1 MNIENLFDYESLRY
15 EKKYICSNLLTS
27 QARLIIKSLPSQ
39 FIQSFSPRFVN
50 NIYFDSPNMVCL
62 NDNLMGIN
70 VRKKYRTRWYG
81 SDIKQIINPKLE
93 VKYKENEL
101 GGKTIFDLSPFQL
114 SNIKALQKEVNHLI
128 PQQFSLQATLL
139 NSYER
144 SYWGTKD
151 GKFRITIDSNLRF
164 HSLLHSPNFNR
175 YLHRDPVVIVELKY
189 EQEDEKDLHRIIRF
203 LPFRLSKNSKY
214 VNGILLT
221 Q

>member
-1 MNIENLFDYESLRY
+1 MRFERKYRVDNLSMPHI
-15 EKKYICSNLLTS
+15 K
-27 QARLIIKSLPSQ
+27 QIIKSHPA
-39 FIQSFSPRFVN
+39 SFYKLYPNRTVN
-50 NIYFDSPNMVCL
+50 NVYFDTPNMTCL

-70 VRKKYRTRWYG
+70 VRKKYRARWYG
-81 SDIKQIINPKLE
+81 MDTQQITAPKLE

-101 GGKTIFDLSPFQL
+101 GGKTIFDLPLFQL
-114 SNIKALQKEVNHLI
+114 SNIKGLEQEVNRLI

-151 GKFRITIDSNLRF
+151 GKFRITIDANLRF
-164 HSLLHSPNFNR
+164 HSLLHSPNFKR
-175 YLHRDPVVIVELKY
+175 YVHKDSVVIVELKY
-189 EQEDEKDLHRIIRF
+189 EQEDEKDLQRITRF

>member
-1 MNIENLFDYESLRY
+1 MRFERKYRVENLSMNH
-15 EKKYICSNLLTS
+15 IM
-27 QARLIIKSLPSQ
+27 QIIKSHPA
-39 FIQSFSPRFVN
+39 SFYKLYPNRTVN
-50 NIYFDSPNMVCL
+50 NIYFDSPNLVCL

-70 VRKKYRTRWYG
+70 VRKKYRVRWYG
-81 SDIKQIINPKLE
+81 DHIKNVVAPKLE

-101 GGKTIFDLSPFQL
+101 GGKTIFEVAPFQL
-114 SNIKALQKEVNHLI
+114 SNIRAIQKEVNKII
-128 PQQFSLQATLL
+128 PQQFSLQPTLL

-164 HSLLHSPNFNR
+164 HSLLHSPNFIK
-175 YLHRDPVVIVELKY
+175 YTHRDAVVIVELKY
-189 EQEDEKDLHRIIRF
+189 EKEDEQNLQRIIRF

>member
-1 MNIENLFDYESLRY
+1 MRFERKYRVENLSMPHI
-15 EKKYICSNLLTS
+15 K
-27 QARLIIKSLPSQ
+27 QIIKSHPA
-39 FIQSFSPRFVN
+39 SFYKLYPNRTVN

-70 VRKKYRTRWYG
+70 LRKKYRARWYG
-81 SDIKQIINPKLE
+81 QDTKEIIQPKLE

-101 GGKTIFDLSPFQL
+101 GGKTIFDLPAFDL
-114 SNIKALQKEVNHLI
+114 SNIKGLQKEVNHLI

-189 EQEDEKDLHRIIRF
+189 DREDEKDLHRITRF

>member
-1 MNIENLFDYESLRY
+1 MRFERKYRVDNLSMPHI
-15 EKKYICSNLLTS
+15 K
-27 QARLIIKSLPSQ
+27 QIIKSHPA
-39 FIQSFSPRFVN
+39 SFYKLYPNRTVN

-62 NDNLMGIN
+62 NDNLKGIN
-70 VRKKYRTRWYG
+70 IRKKYRTRWYG
-81 SDIKQIINPKLE
+81 ADIKQITQPKLE

-101 GGKTIFDLSPFQL
+101 GGKTIFDLPPFDL

-175 YLHRDPVVIVELKY
+175 YLHRDSVVIVELKY
-189 EQEDEKDLHRIIRF
+189 DREDEKDLQRITRF

>member
-1 MNIENLFDYESLRY
+1 MRFERKYRVENLSMPHI
-15 EKKYICSNLLTS
+15 K
-27 QARLIIKSLPSQ
+27 QIIKSHPA
-39 FIQSFSPRFVN
+39 SFYKLYPNRTVN
-50 NIYFDSPNMVCL
+50 NIYFDTPNMVCL

-81 SDIKQIINPKLE
+81 SDIRAIVDPKLE

-101 GGKTIFDLSPFQL
+101 GGKTIFPLSSFEL
-114 SNIKALQKEVNHLI
+114 SNIKGLQKEVNRWI

-164 HSLLHSPNFNR
+164 HSLLHSPNFKQ

-189 EQEDEKDLHRIIRF
+189 DREDEKDLRRITRF

>member
-1 MNIENLFDYESLRY
+1 MRFERKYRVENLSMPHI
-15 EKKYICSNLLTS
+15 K
-27 QARLIIKSLPSQ
+27 QIIKSHPA
-39 FIQSFSPRFVN
+39 SFYKLYPNRTVN

-70 VRKKYRTRWYG
+70 VRKKYRARWYG
-81 SDIKQIINPKLE
+81 TDTKQVIHPKLE

-101 GGKTIFDLSPFQL
+101 GGKTIFDLSPFEL

-175 YLHRDPVVIVELKY
+175 YSHRDSVVIVELKY
-189 EQEDEKDLHRIIRF
+189 EQEDEKELHRITRF

>member
-1 MNIENLFDYESLRY
+1 MRFERKYRVENLSMPHI
-15 EKKYICSNLLTS
+15 K
-27 QARLIIKSLPSQ
+27 QIIKSHPA
-39 FIQSFSPRFVN
+39 SFYKLYPNRTVN

-81 SDIKQIINPKLE
+81 ADTKQIIHPKLE

-101 GGKTIFDLSPFQL
+101 GGKTIFDLPSFEL

-164 HSLLHSPNFNR
+164 HSLLHSPNFIR
-175 YLHRDPVVIVELKY
+175 YLYRDPVVIVELKY
-189 EQEDEKDLHRIIRF
+189 DREDEKDLHRITRF

>member
-1 MNIENLFDYESLRY
+1 MRFERKYRVDNLSMPHI
-15 EKKYICSNLLTS
+15 K
-27 QARLIIKSLPSQ
+27 QIIKSHPA
-39 FIQSFSPRFVN
+39 SFYKLYPNRTVN

-62 NDNLMGIN
+62 NDNLTGIN
-70 VRKKYRTRWYG
+70 VRKKYRARWYG
-81 SDIKQIINPKLE
+81 ADIKQIIRPKLE

-101 GGKTIFDLSPFQL
+101 GGKTIFDLSSFEL

-128 PQQFSLQATLL
+128 PQQFSLQAALL

-189 EQEDEKDLHRIIRF
+189 EREDEKDLHRITRF
-203 LPFRLSKNSKY
+203 LPFRLTKNSKY